1 MADWGAGSYEFLAA
15 EIEPIASL
23 VIDAVEP
30 VEDLRLLDLA
40 CGTGN
45 ATLVAA
51 QRGARAVGLDGAAR
65 LLDVAEI
72 RAGAAGLNIDWM
84 EGDLHE
90 LPFPGESFDVVTSVF
105 GVIFAGEPGKAAGEI
120 GRVLSHSGRFA
131 ISACTNDGALAENSS
146 IWQNAVGEKL
156 GIEPDTSLMEVW
168 GDPGRVTEL
177 FAEHGLAAHCDE
189 HSFNFTGASPDAVVD
204 QWRDSHPL
212 WLGTKPILG
221 DDGYAAA
228 VEASREKLA
237 SLNEDPSGFLV
248 TSTYLIVSGSPV

>member
-30 VEDLRLLDLA
+30 VEDLKLLDLA

-51 QRGARAVGLDGAAR
+51 RRGAKAVGLDGAAR
-65 LLDVAEI
+65 LLEVAEI
-72 RAGAAGLNIDWM
+72 RAGAAGLAIDWI
-84 EGDLHE
+84 EGDLEE
-90 LPFPGESFDVVTSVF
+90 LPFPGESFDIVTSVF
-105 GVIFAGEPGKAAGEI
+105 GVIFAIDPGKAAGEI

-131 ISACTNDGALAENSS
+131 ISAWTNVGPLAEIST

-156 GIEPDTSLMEVW
+156 GVEPDTSLMEVW
-168 GDPGRVTEL
+168 GDVGRVTEL
-177 FAEHGLAAHCDE
+177 FAEHGLAAHCEE
-189 HSFNFTGASPDAVVD
+189 HAFDFTGTSPDDVVD

-221 DDGYAAA
+221 DDGYAEA
-228 VEASREKLA
+228 VQASRARLTE
-237 SLNEDPSGFLV
+237 LNEDPEAFRV